1 VRWKYRFVYLGEERS
16 LSAKTTNISMGGLA
30 IRTLEAIRLA
40 ERFRLDFVLPNAV
53 SLEVE
58 GEVVWADSQDRAG
71 MRFLE
76 LPRLANDQLQAWLD
90 SKMTQHQLVP

>member
-1 VRWKYRFVYLGEERS
+1 
-16 LSAKTTNISMGGLA
+16 
-30 IRTLEAIRLA
+30 
-40 ERFRLDFVLPNAV
+40 LDFVLPNAV

-58 GEVVWADSQDRAG
+58 AEVVWAGSQDRAG